1 MNHMNHMI
9 YEPFV
14 LLTNKSRLPTR
25 MYLSIKSRIVSQQ
38 AVKVGE
44 VNKSFKCCKNTF
56 ERSEAALI
64 LVSSIEFGS
73 CGEILSE
80 RKIFQMRINF

>member
-1 MNHMNHMI
+1 MSHT
-9 YEPFV
+9 YDSFR

-38 AVKVGE
+38 AVNVGE

-80 RKIFQMRINF
+80 QNIRKKFWGNF

>member
-1 MNHMNHMI
+1 MSHT
-9 YEPFV
+9 YDSFR

-38 AVKVGE
+38 AVNVGE

-80 RKIFQMRINF
+80 QNVPEN